1 MDPSFTES
9 TTHPRKGKWTKPRKP
24 SRHDKRSPRRDPVAE
39 VSGEEHVESAA
50 AAAPVPTVPAK
61 PVCEGPVP
69 SLAAIYKEDGY
80 QGYIDYLHADQC
92 SCKDCA
98 KQIALNQKWMATNEA
113 ALEEAEGVYLAWKE
127 REQEE
132 REWRDWEWRER
143 HY

>member
-1 MDPSFTES
+1 MDPSFTDS
-9 TTHPRKGKWTKPRKP
+9 TTHPRKGKWTKPHKA
-24 SRHDKRSPRRDPVAE
+24 SRHDKRGPRMDPVSDLSE
-39 VSGEEHVESAA
+39 NDVPQE
-50 AAAPVPTVPAK
+50 APASTVVRPQ
-61 PVCEGPVP
+61 PVCKGPVP

-98 KQIALNQKWMATNEA
+98 KQIALNQKWMIQNEST
-113 ALEEAEGVYLAWKE
+113 LEEAQDIYLAAKE

-132 REWRDWEWRER
+132 REWRHWDRMQR